1 MMVRYCFFIWS
12 SEEGEIFWDIY
23 KDMIKIGIPIENNYL
38 KEVILAKIKKAIR
51 NSYTIYLKL

>member
-1 MMVRYCFFIWS
+1 MVRYIVFLYGVVQKVRFF
-12 SEEGEIFWDIY
+12 GIY

-38 KEVILAKIKKAIR
+38 KEVILVKIKKAIR

>member
-1 MMVRYCFFIWS
+1 MVRYCFLYGVVKKVRFF
-12 SEEGEIFWDIY
+12 GIY

-38 KEVILAKIKKAIR
+38 KDVILVKIKKAIR

>member
-1 MMVRYCFFIWS
+1 
-12 SEEGEIFWDIY
+12 
-23 KDMIKIGIPIENNYL
+23 MIKIGIPIENNYL